1 MTLRIALAKP
11 DFGIT
16 GGFEFLMREV
26 ARALADRGH
35 EIVWLCPRTSDL
47 VRPPFGL
54 PAGLT
59 NEAVPEFVQYLR
71 LLDEFRELDLH
82 RADMVISSQPPSYG
96 VQHDRQL
103 SIFSH
108 HQRRYY
114 DLSDVLIEAGLVK
127 NVEAHQIAASHLRA
141 IDNQILPNVKLI
153 LATSEEVQDRLRRF
167 NGLEANVRVFHA
179 GLGFRSSA
187 PELTGAEAYD
197 NVLCVSRHE
206 FPKRTELF
214 VQAMNLLPD
223 LDGIAVGAGGRLG
236 YAVDLDRRFARGELD
251 PLTDSRALWCT
262 DAPSLSPGLIPTR
275 PGRVRFTGQ
284 ATDDEL
290 DLLYRHALCVVAP
303 AFLEDYGLTAVE
315 AMSFG
320 KPLVVCRDGGNLINF
335 VRDGENG
342 FVVEPSGPAIAAAVR
357 ELAAD
362 PTRARAMGA
371 AARETARSF
380 TWKRGMQEITEGIDM
395 VMSS

>member
-1 MTLRIALAKP
+1 VTLRIALAKP

-26 ARALADRGH
+26 ARALVDRGH
-35 EIVWLCPRTSDL
+35 EVVWLCPKTSDL

-54 PAGLT
+54 PAGLS
-59 NEAVPEFVQYLR
+59 NEAVPEYIQFLR
-71 LLDEFRELDLH
+71 LLDEFRGLDLH
-82 RADMVISSQPPSYG
+82 RADLVISSQPPSYG
-96 VQHDRQL
+96 VCHDRQL

-114 DLSDVLIEAGLVK
+114 DLSEVLIEAGLIR
-127 NVEAHQIAASHLRA
+127 NVEAHHIAVSHLHA
-141 IDNQILPNVKLI
+141 IDNQILPNVNRI
-153 LATSEEVQDRLRRF
+153 LATSEEVQGRLKRF
-167 NGLEANVRVFHA
+167 NGLESNVGVFHA
-179 GLGFRSSA
+179 GLGFRPSA
-187 PELTGAEAYD
+187 PELTGGEEYE

-214 VQAMNLLPD
+214 VHAMNLLPQV
-223 LDGIAVGAGGRLG
+223 DGIAVGAGGRLG
-236 YAVDLDRRFARGELD
+236 YVMDLDRRFADATLD
-251 PLTDSRALWCT
+251 PDTESRSLWCV
-262 DAPSLSPGLIPTR
+262 DARLVAPGPVPGR
-275 PGRVRFTGQ
+275 PGRVHFTGQ
-284 ATDDEL
+284 IADEEL
-290 DLLYRHALCVVAP
+290 DLLYRRAVCVVAP

-320 KPLVVCRDGGNLINF
+320 KPLVVCRDGGNLVNF
-335 VRDGENG
+335 VCDGENG
-342 FVVEPSGPAIAAAVR
+342 FVVEPSGQAIAEAVR
-357 ELAAD
+357 ELASD

-380 TWKRGMQEITEGIDM
+380 TWDRGMQEIEESIEM